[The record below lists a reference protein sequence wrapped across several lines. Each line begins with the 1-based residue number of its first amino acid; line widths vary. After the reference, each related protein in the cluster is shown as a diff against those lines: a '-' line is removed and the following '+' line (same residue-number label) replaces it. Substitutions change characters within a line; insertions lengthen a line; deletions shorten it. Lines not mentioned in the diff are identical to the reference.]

1 MERQGDPAGRLLLER
16 KDMGLI
22 DKEELIAEIEMD
34 LKCSVTGEDNAQA
47 VKAMMQRLYDDV
59 REAPEAAAAVYWRT
73 DPCDTRGEVMV
84 TCKSGRSRWVLPGC
98 YYRRGQWWHTIIE
111 AHDREI
117 DPEGDVEHIGEQEER
132 VMAEVVAW
140 AEYPDPFGM
149 EEE

>member
-1 MERQGDPAGRLLLER
+1 MTDWIRVED
-16 KDMGLI
+16 GL
-22 DKEELIAEIEMD
+22 
-34 LKCSVTGEDNAQA
+34 
-47 VKAMMQRLYDDV
+47 
-59 REAPEAAAAVYWRT
+59 P
-73 DPCDTRGEVMV
+73 DTRDEVMV

-117 DPEGDVEHIGEQEER
+117 DPEGDVEHIGEEEER

>member
-1 MERQGDPAGRLLLER
+1 MFE
-16 KDMGLI
+16 
-22 DKEELIAEIEMD
+22 
-34 LKCSVTGEDNAQA
+34 
-47 VKAMMQRLYDDV
+47 
-59 REAPEAAAAVYWRT
+59 WRT
-73 DPCDTRGEVMV
+73 DEPDTKGEVMV

-98 YYRRGQWWHTIIE
+98 TYRNGSWWHTIIE